1 MKSAMVSG
9 FKRKFTLTAY
19 IGALVFSKPT
29 LNERSLACNKCSDT
43 FRLQSFTYALMYTLL
58 PITQEMER
66 IMARNF
72 DIAVFEGDGIGPEIM
87 APTVAILQAIAD
99 LSPDY
104 ALSFTAHPA
113 GAAHYAK
120 TGESLPAA
128 SLDAAGKADAILL
141 SAMGLPDV
149 RYGDGTEISPQ
160 IDLRKAFNLFAG
172 VRPVRV
178 GPGPLSPL
186 KIPEGR
192 EIDFVLIRESTE
204 GLFYT
209 QGTGEVTENE
219 ARETLRIT
227 RDVSEKLFR
236 FAFDLAQ
243 SRKAA
248 GRGPGRVT
256 CVDKA
261 NVFRAFAFFRGI
273 FDQEAKAWPDLIAD
287 HAYVDATALWMVQKP
302 WDFDVMVTENMFGDI
317 LSDLGAGLMG
327 GLGVAPSADIGLDQ
341 AVFQPCHG
349 SAPDIA
355 GQGKANPMAMILSG
369 AMMLEW
375 LGLRHD
381 VPALGADGQK
391 LRAAVERVIADGTG
405 LTADLGGSATTA
417 QAAAAVMAAR

>member
-1 MKSAMVSG
+1 
-9 FKRKFTLTAY
+9 
-19 IGALVFSKPT
+19 
-29 LNERSLACNKCSDT
+29 
-43 FRLQSFTYALMYTLL
+43 
-58 PITQEMER
+58 
-66 IMARNF
+66 MARNF

-87 APTVAILQAIAD
+87 APTVAVLEQLAAESD
-99 LSPDY
+99 AYNLTFDAY
-104 ALSFTAHPA
+104 PA

-120 TGESLPAA
+120 TGDSLPAA
-128 SLDAAGKADAILL
+128 SLEAAGKADAILL

-149 RYGDGTEISPQ
+149 RYDDGTEISPQ

-172 VRPVRV
+172 VRPVRI
-178 GPGPLSPL
+178 GPGHKTPL
-186 KIPEGR
+186 KIPDGR
-192 EIDFVLIRESTE
+192 EVDFVLIRESTE

-209 QGTGEVTENE
+209 QGTGEVTQDD

-236 FAFDLAQ
+236 FAFSLAQ
-243 SRKAA
+243 DRKAY
-248 GRGPGRVT
+248 GQGPGRVT

-261 NVFRAFAFFRGI
+261 NVFRAFAFFRSI
-273 FDQEAKAWPDLIAD
+273 FDKEAKAFPDLIAD

-302 WDFDVMVTENMFGDI
+302 WDFDVLVTENMFGDI

-327 GLGVAPSADIGLDQ
+327 GLGVAPSADIGLEQ

-355 GQGKANPMAMILSG
+355 GQGKANPMAMILSA

-381 VPALGADGQK
+381 VRAMTADGQR
-391 LRAAVERVIADGTG
+391 LRQAVEQIMQEG
-405 LTADLGGSATTA
+405 LAVTADLGGHATTNETG
-417 QAAAAVMAAR
+417 QAIMAALG